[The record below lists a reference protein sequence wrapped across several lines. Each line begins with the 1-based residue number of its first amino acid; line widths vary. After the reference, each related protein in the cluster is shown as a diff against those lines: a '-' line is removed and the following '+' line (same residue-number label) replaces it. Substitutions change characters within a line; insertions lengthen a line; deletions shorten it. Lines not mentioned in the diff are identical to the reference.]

1 MQEMELLTE
10 YTAGRVRTNARTYQ
24 QLIRNPPQIADVVP
38 DRELVRK
45 HLGSYFDL
53 QMERLY
59 DWAEGPVDLLAL
71 VTRSL
76 LELLFWVE
84 YVLTAKQNAERFFEE
99 SRIDLAELVRKAIS
113 AFEAEANNIFDE
125 TPEGLASLLAI
136 NGKRVDGSKRGDLD
150 AYTFKLCSKYIH
162 PSSWLLTDLENRLN
176 SAMNR
181 KLFWMM
187 SLRYAA
193 NIATLLV
200 LDPSQSESL
209 PNNSD
214 ESDFK

>member
-84 YVLTAKQNAERFFEE
+84 YVLAAKQNAERFFEE

-113 AFEAEANNIFDE
+113 AFEAEAN
-125 TPEGLASLLAI
+125 
-136 NGKRVDGSKRGDLD
+136 
-150 AYTFKLCSKYIH
+150 
-162 PSSWLLTDLENRLN
+162 
-176 SAMNR
+176 
-181 KLFWMM
+181 
-187 SLRYAA
+187 
-193 NIATLLV
+193 
-200 LDPSQSESL
+200 
-209 PNNSD
+209 
-214 ESDFK
+214 